1 MAPETHTR
9 YRVQRLIRKGEW
21 LDRNAD
27 ALVAF
32 FDALDTAHDQLLEA
46 EDTDMTVYAI
56 GQMTAPLKALWHLT
70 LELRHDSMCRDIQR
84 GTDVTIHH
92 PYAVPGKEWEVVIE
106 APKPKDIPSQEE
118 FNRVRAEVDITA

>member
-1 MAPETHTR
+1 MAPQTHTR

-21 LDRNAD
+21 LERNGD

-46 EDTDMTVYAI
+46 EDEEMTAYAV
-56 GQMTAPLKALWHLT
+56 GQMMSPIKALFHLT
-70 LELRHDSMCRDIQR
+70 LELRHNSMCRGIER
-84 GTDVTIHH
+84 GRDVTIHH
-92 PYAVPGKEWEVVIE
+92 PYAAPGMEYEVVIE

-118 FNRVRAEVDITA
+118 FERVRAEVDITN